1 MSNMNILI
9 VCSANSGKIMPF
21 ITEQGYK
28 LVEFGCDVD
37 YFTITSKGV
46 KGYLSHLRKLREVLK
61 TKKYDIVHA
70 HFGLS
75 GALAVIQRKV
85 PVVIT
90 FHNGE
95 TLTRKGNLISSVAS
109 LFSAY
114 NIYVAEHI
122 YKLTYFKK
130 ARKSLIL
137 PCGINFDELQLIA
150 KDEARKQM
158 GLSDDSINIIFGGIF
173 ANLRKN
179 VALAQKAIDLTGRK
193 DIQLIELKGYNR
205 KQVNALLCAADL
217 MLLPTKSEGSPQIV
231 KEAMAC
237 NCPIV
242 ATDVADIKVL
252 LNNTEGT
259 YLTSFSPQDVADK
272 IIQAIAFGKRTKGRE
287 FIQQYDNIVIVR
299 QIMELYRKIVHIL

>member
-1 MSNMNILI
+1 MKILI

-21 ITEQGYK
+21 ITEQGD
-28 LVEFGCDVD
+28 EITRQGHEVD
-37 YFTITSKGV
+37 YFTLTSKGV
-46 KGYLSHLRKLREVLK
+46 KGYLSHLSKLKKQLK
-61 TKKYDIVHA
+61 SKPYNIVHA

-75 GALAVIQRKV
+75 GALAVLQRKV

-95 TLTRKGNLISSVAS
+95 TLTKRGNLISSLAS
-109 LFSAY
+109 LFSVG

-122 YKLTYFKK
+122 YRLTYFKQK
-130 ARKSLIL
+130 NKSLIL
-137 PCGINFDELQLIA
+137 PCGINLVQMKLIPTVEA
-150 KDEARKQM
+150 KKQM
-158 GLSDDSINIIFGGIF
+158 QLSDEKINILFGGVF

-179 VALAQKAIDLTGRK
+179 EPLAREAIALTGQQEN
-193 DIQLIELKGYNR
+193 INLIELKGYSR
-205 KQVNALLCAADL
+205 SEVNALFCGVDL
-217 MLLPTKSEGSPQIV
+217 LLLPTKSEGSPQVV

-259 YLTSFSPQDVADK
+259 FLTNFDPQDVADK
-272 IIQAIAFGKRTKGRE
+272 INKAIAFGKRINGRE
-287 FIQQYDNIVIVR
+287 FISRYDNEVIVK
-299 QIMELYRKIVHIL
+299 QILDFYKKVLS

>member
-1 MSNMNILI
+1 
-9 VCSANSGKIMPF
+9 MPF
-21 ITEQGYK
+21 ITEQGNK
-28 LVEFGCDVD
+28 LVEFGCEVD
-37 YFTITSKGV
+37 YFTITSKGM
-46 KGYLSHLRKLREVLK
+46 KGYLNHFGKLKQQLRA
-61 TKKYDIVHA
+61 KKYDIVHA

-75 GALAVIQRKV
+75 GALAVLQRKV

-95 TLTRKGNLISSVAS
+95 TLTQRGNLISSVAS

-130 ARKSLIL
+130 PHHSLIL
-137 PCGINFDELQLIA
+137 PCGINLNEMQLIPQ
-150 KDEARKQM
+150 ETARNEMK
-158 GLSDDSINIIFGGIF
+158 LPNDRINIVFGGVF

-179 VALAQKAIDLTGRK
+179 VALAHEAIAITGRK
-193 DIQLIELKGYNR
+193 DIYLVELKGYNR

-237 NCPIV
+237 DCPIV
-242 ATDVADIKVL
+242 ATDVADIAVL
-252 LNNTEGT
+252 LNNTAGT
-259 YLTSFSPQDVADK
+259 FLSSFNPQDLADK
-272 IIQAIAFGKRTKGRE
+272 INKAVAFGKRTNGRE
-287 FIQQYDNIVIVR
+287 FIKKYDNDVIVK
-299 QIMELYRKIVHIL
+299 QIFELYKKIVNS